1 MNRAAL
7 FPHALPSTRTAISC
21 AVRVVVAV
29 CFVIRMAFG
38 TMRNQLGSRSM
49 DLRNYTTVDVY
60 RASYRLQMIRIDAA
74 AHATQMI

>member
-1 MNRAAL
+1 
-7 FPHALPSTRTAISC
+7 
-21 AVRVVVAV
+21 
-29 CFVIRMAFG
+29 MAFG